1 MGNINSIPVA
11 MEDNSRALTLLGGL
25 AISIVGFQICR
36 KVLPW
41 IYVNIVAPK
50 LCGCSVNLATIG
62 EWAGESPLW
71 FELCADR
78 AGLSGRL
85 CHAFPQSRQIRMSR
99 TPRHIVIHAYYSYY
113 IRTKHISNVSNLCS
127 YHRLDRWHWKGLRQG
142 GTYKKNTYD
151 KELDLLDKGD
161 NLHDSW
167 YNHY

>member
-1 MGNINSIPVA
+1 

-41 IYVNIVAPK
+41 IYANILAPK

-62 EWAGESPLW
+62 EWAGKLPLW

-85 CHAFPQSRQIRMSR
+85 CHAFPN
-99 TPRHIVIHAYYSYY
+99 HA
-113 IRTKHISNVSNLCS
+113 R
-127 YHRLDRWHWKGLRQG
+127 
-142 GTYKKNTYD
+142 
-151 KELDLLDKGD
+151 
-161 NLHDSW
+161 
-167 YNHY
+167 